1 MEVEP
6 KLQEPQLSGAYIRSL
21 VKQLSSSRTKD
32 PMKSKSTD
40 VASAGEFSQE
50 IVKDDERLGDTQQQQ
65 SPPSSMKALLRKKQV
80 RRRLRTSRPYQERLL
95 NMAEA
100 RREIVTAL
108 KLHRATMKQAN
119 EQQQQQQQQ
128 QQQNPSP
135 SPTLELSPAVLEE
148 LQQEMNEY
156 RRNSRIY
163 TPNYTFP
170 NYAHNTKLSP
180 FTYPSFS
187 WIYPPITRLSV
198 SDDLNSPF
206 PNQPLGLNLNLQ
218 SFNNN
223 DESFCN
229 NLSRKPSIQP
239 SSCSNS
245 PATIMSSIK
254 IPCIS
259 NISCQASGVPLDP
272 APVSL
277 HPMMDDD
284 EIAEIRLIG
293 EQHDMEWNDKMN
305 LMTSAWWS
313 KYLKNMEDGLCEK
326 EDPDEAGFQMF
337 DEVFNMPSWLSNE
350 GDAKESCLFQPHMN
364 SDYNEDAY
372 MHDSAFPW

>member
-1 MEVEP
+1 
-6 KLQEPQLSGAYIRSL
+6 
-21 VKQLSSSRTKD
+21 
-32 PMKSKSTD
+32 MKSKSTD

-50 IVKDDERLGDTQQQQ
+50 IVKE
-65 SPPSSMKALLRKKQV
+65 KQV

-100 RREIVTAL
+100 RREI
-108 KLHRATMKQAN
+108 
-119 EQQQQQQQQ
+119 
-128 QQQNPSP
+128 
-135 SPTLELSPAVLEE
+135 
-148 LQQEMNEY
+148 MNEY

-313 KYLKNMEDGLCEK
+313 KYLKNMEGGLCEK

-372 MHDSAFPW
+372 MHDAAFPW